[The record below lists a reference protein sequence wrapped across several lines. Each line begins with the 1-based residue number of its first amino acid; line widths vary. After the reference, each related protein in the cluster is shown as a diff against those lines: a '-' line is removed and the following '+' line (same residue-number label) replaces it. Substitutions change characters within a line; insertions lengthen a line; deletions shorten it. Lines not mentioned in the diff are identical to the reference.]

1 MPVQGPDQGPVSS
14 YGNGWMLTS
23 LDSLRAYIYTA
34 RSMSWLEA
42 EDHCQVLYGHLATD
56 DSEEYLRE
64 FLKLNKIS
72 GDVWIGLHQT
82 RPQTQFTW
90 T

>member
-1 MPVQGPDQGPVSS
+1 
-14 YGNGWMLTS
+14 MLTS
-23 LDSLRAYIYTA
+23 LDSLRAYIYTGHA
-34 RSMSWLEA
+34 MSWLEA
-42 EDHCQVLYGHLATD
+42 EDFCQVIYGHLATD

-64 FLKLNKIS
+64 FLKLNNIK